1 MAKMFWATRVEPSEA
16 SDSTHRPS
24 GHVACSRA
32 LPSPPSDGKDLSMT
46 FGKCVWDG
54 CTRHAEKA
62 ATSACR
68 SHHVVIR
75 ASRCE
80 KCQGPLTSRLDL
92 EQRRCRRCAS
102 MRAA

>member
-1 MAKMFWATRVEPSEA
+1 
-16 SDSTHRPS
+16 
-24 GHVACSRA
+24 
-32 LPSPPSDGKDLSMT
+32 MT

-75 ASRCE
+75 DSRCA
-80 KCQGPLTSRLDL
+80 KCQGPLTSRLEL

-102 MRAA
+102 TRAA